1 MNDLYM
7 RIKNERLSAKKAGDS
22 ATADT
27 LTTLMSEIQ
36 RKVKPEDADDATVKK
51 VGGKMVKDMGE
62 LVKVS
67 NDGDRTAAIE
77 REMAILSDYL
87 PKQMTADELA
97 EAVAAEIA
105 DGASN
110 VGAVMKAMAMKH
122 PGLYD
127 GRDASRV
134 AMEKLKN

>member
-7 RIKNERLSAKKAGDS
+7 RIKNERLSAKKAGDF

-51 VGGKMVKDMGE
+51 VVGKMVKDMGE
-62 LVKVS
+62 LARMSK
-67 NDGDRTAAIE
+67 DDEQIGILGK
-77 REMAILSDYL
+77 EMEILSEYL
-87 PKQMTADELA
+87 PKQLTIEEL
-97 EAVAAEIA
+97 EAAVEEAIENGAANI
-105 DGASN
+105 
-110 VGAVMKAMAMKH
+110 GAVVKVMAMKH

-127 GRDASRV
+127 GKAASRI
-134 AMEKLKN
+134 AMEKLN